1 MTDLICIGIDP
12 GASCGIAAVSRD
24 WVAWTTVTLPS
35 WRGYIAPPAALADHW
50 KAAFPAS
57 EEVARLLKQD
67 LTGVRMPVAIEDS
80 RHARGMKH
88 AAMTGWHMALFAGMF
103 DWPKHVPFVTVA
115 PSTWQHGLVGAQGR
129 DEYVRFARELTG
141 GELSEKEHD
150 AAAAICIAE
159 WLWQREMA
167 K

>member
-35 WRGYIAPPAALADHW
+35 WRGYESPGDAFDDQQIAAEDALG
-50 KAAFPAS
+50 
-57 EEVARLLKQD
+57 EV
-67 LTGVRMPVAIEDS
+67 TRMLERPWQPKYPVAIEDS
-80 RHARGMKH
+80 RHAKGMQH
-88 AAMTGWHMALFAGMF
+88 AAMTGWHLCLFATMLG
-103 DWPKHVPFVTVA
+103 WPCHSPVVTVA